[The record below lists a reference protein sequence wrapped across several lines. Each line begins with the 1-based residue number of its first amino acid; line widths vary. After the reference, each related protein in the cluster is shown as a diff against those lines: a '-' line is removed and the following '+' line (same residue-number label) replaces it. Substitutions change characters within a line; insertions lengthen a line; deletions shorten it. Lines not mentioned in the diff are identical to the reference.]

1 MTLPPLLWVVLF
13 PCFDWSHDTIPVKDV
28 LFVLYTLY
36 VVDICVCKMK
46 IVAYTKRRVKTV

>member
-13 PCFDWSHDTIPVKDV
+13 PCFNWSHDTIPVKNV